1 MARITRPAPDKEIR
15 ALQKKFNVA
24 SSGRLFISVPGA
36 DLDLI
41 ATESD
46 KVEVEVFVRSQSKNE
61 ALALTDRIKLRMRAV
76 DKQTVRVE
84 AKSFYQ
90 NGFAGWNTEDAIQ
103 LRLLV
108 RLPKAFNVDIQA
120 SSSQTSIKSVDGKIS
135 VQLSGGS
142 LNASELKGKLEV
154 YGYSCRMEIDAFSG
168 SKLFLTAASS
178 EVKATNVKAG
188 QLTVRASGST
198 SNLSNI
204 ESNASLAFHS
214 GEAKVVDITGTI
226 DAKAQGCN
234 ASFSLGEFDDA
245 RFYVCGGELDL
256 QLEQQ
261 LKAKLLLEG
270 SEVFLDKAF
279 SFSGDREED
288 RIEGRLN
295 KGNNL
300 LHAHAAAGSIRCV
313 PA

>member
-1 MARITRPAPDKEIR
+1 M
-15 ALQKKFNVA
+15 
-24 SSGRLFISVPGA
+24 FISVPGA

-108 RLPKAFNVDIQA
+108 RLPKSFNVDIQA
-120 SSSQTSIKSVDGKIS
+120 SSSQTSIKGVDGKIS

-142 LNASELKGKLEV
+142 LNATELKGKLEV
-154 YGYSCRMEIDAFSG
+154 YGYSCKVELDEFSG
-168 SKLFLTAASS
+168 SKLFVVAASS
-178 EVKATNVKAG
+178 ELNATNIKAAK
-188 QLTVRASGST
+188 LTVRASSSNSTLSQIEGS
-198 SNLSNI
+198 S
-204 ESNASLAFHS
+204 SLAFHS
-214 GEAKVVDITGTI
+214 GEAKVSNIHGTI
-226 DAKAQGCN
+226 DAQAQGCD
-234 ASFSLGEFDDA
+234 ASFGLRDFDDA
-245 RFYVCGGELDL
+245 RFNVCGGELKLRL
-256 QLEQQ
+256 QKH

-270 SEVFLDKAF
+270 DEVFLDKAF
-279 SFSGDREED
+279 SFSGDREKD
-288 RIEGRLN
+288 RIDGRLN
-295 KGNNL
+295 QGNNL
-300 LHAHAAAGSIRCV
+300 LRAQAAAGSIRCT